1 MKEKK
6 TKGEKIQKYN
16 TEKLLKKETM
26 QKIKEEMDKKLEPIL
41 QEKDIQKDWDRLEKV
56 MKESLQEKVGPRRPK
71 ENKDW
76 FTEKCKRVL
85 EELYQARLIL
95 LNRQTEEN
103 QKRYE
108 AARKTTKRVCRQEKR
123 ENLIKKLRTIEESYQ
138 GVRKT
143 REAENNDIPEKE
155 ELGMG
160 SKRVRQA
167 KDVFDEVLNTDSYEE
182 QVEDLE
188 PQENNEQ
195 KAVQEATEKEIEEEL
210 AKLKNNKSTGENGIP
225 TEILKYAGGRL
236 KSRVSALI

>member
-41 QEKDIQKDWDRLEKV
+41 QEKDIQKYWDRLEKV

-76 FTEKCKRVL
+76 FTEKCKMVL

-123 ENLIKKLRTIEESYQ
+123 ENLIKKLRTLEESYQ

-195 KAVQEATEKEIEEEL
+195 KTVQEATKKEIEEEL

>member
-1 MKEKK
+1 
-6 TKGEKIQKYN
+6 
-16 TEKLLKKETM
+16 
-26 QKIKEEMDKKLEPIL
+26 
-41 QEKDIQKDWDRLEKV
+41 V
-56 MKESLQEKVGPRRPK
+56 
-71 ENKDW
+71 
-76 FTEKCKRVL
+76 
-85 EELYQARLIL
+85 
-95 LNRQTEEN
+95 
-103 QKRYE
+103 
-108 AARKTTKRVCRQEKR
+108 KRVCRQEKR

>member
-76 FTEKCKRVL
+76 FTEKCKMVL

-195 KAVQEATEKEIEEEL
+195 KTVQEATKKEIEEEL